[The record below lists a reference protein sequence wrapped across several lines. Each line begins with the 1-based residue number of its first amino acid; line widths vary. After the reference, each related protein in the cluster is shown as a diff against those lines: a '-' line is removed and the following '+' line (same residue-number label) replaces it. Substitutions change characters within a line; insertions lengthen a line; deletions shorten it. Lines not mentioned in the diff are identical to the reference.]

1 MQRTKEAEQF
11 YQTHRPRTST
21 LLPILKLMTD
31 ELLGLVGDEQL
42 RALCFAVGSRLGETS
57 PVSKIEKLSE
67 LEKWARQWLAE
78 RDWGWLAI
86 EYHDDAVDL
95 IHGDAPLESWFGDGA
110 LAWSA
115 ALFEGL
121 YATWI
126 RQLGADERLQLRQIR
141 LADRPAG
148 ELRFRLAH
156 ESRFQ

>member
-1 MQRTKEAEQF
+1 MV
-11 YQTHRPRTST
+11 
-21 LLPILKLMTD
+21 LPVLKSMTD
-31 ELLGLVGDEQL
+31 ELLGQVGSEQL

-57 PVSKIEKLSE
+57 PVSKIDKLSE
-67 LEKWARQWLAE
+67 LEKWAQQWLAE

-95 IHGDAPLESWFGDGA
+95 IHGDAPLEAWFGDGA

-121 YATWI
+121 YGTWI

-141 LADRPAG
+141 LADRPAD